1 VATGAAD
8 GYARMTGLPAAT
20 LLHLGPGLA
29 NGLANLHNAMR
40 AAVPLLNI
48 VGDHGTTHGPHDPP
62 LASNIAGYARQVSSH
77 VHVTTAAGSIA
88 EDAARALAAAR
99 RHPGQV
105 ATLITPADCTW
116 HDCDGPTAVNTGR
129 SVL

>member
-1 VATGAAD
+1 MYYVRALEEVRELRAVLTLAEGVATGAAD
-8 GYARMTGLPAAT
+8 GYARMTGLLAAT

-88 EDAARALAAAR
+88 EDAARVL
-99 RHPGQV
+99 P
-105 ATLITPADCTW
+105 ITTKRTFLNRQPA
-116 HDCDGPTAVNTGR
+116 
-129 SVL
+129 

>member
-1 VATGAAD
+1 
-8 GYARMTGLPAAT
+8 
-20 LLHLGPGLA
+20 
-29 NGLANLHNAMR
+29 
-40 AAVPLLNI
+40 
-48 VGDHGTTHGPHDPP
+48 
-62 LASNIAGYARQVSSH
+62 
-77 VHVTTAAGSIA
+77 VTPAAGSIA

-116 HDCDGPTAVNTGR
+116 HNCDGPTAVPPPAPTPRVEEAAVVDAACALRSGEPAKIRDENTGRNTGR